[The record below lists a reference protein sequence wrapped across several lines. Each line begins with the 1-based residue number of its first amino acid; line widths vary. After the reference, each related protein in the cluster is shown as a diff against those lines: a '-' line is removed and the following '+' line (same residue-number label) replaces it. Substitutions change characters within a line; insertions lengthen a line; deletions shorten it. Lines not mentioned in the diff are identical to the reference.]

1 MSPSHFDQPGKFESV
16 PLPTE
21 RPEVGEATHSQPR
34 QQSPLEPDLS
44 HHLYFE
50 DNDGFFP
57 PSWLGQKPPVQ
68 GRSRPSTA
76 ETETTARSH

>member
-21 RPEVGEATHSQPR
+21 RPEV
-34 QQSPLEPDLS
+34 
-44 HHLYFE
+44 

>member
-1 MSPSHFDQPGKFESV
+1 MSPSHFDQPEKLESV
-16 PLPTE
+16 PSLTE
-21 RPEVGEATHSQPR
+21 RPEVSEATHSQNR
-34 QQSPLEPDLS
+34 QQNPLKSELS

-57 PSWLGQKPPVQ
+57 PSWLGQKPPAQ
-68 GRSRPSTA
+68 GRSRPSTP